1 MYKMERSLGNN
12 EKVTFKIF
20 KVKDL
25 TKDVSEDYW
34 LDLVNSLRNASSL
47 RKIQWILLMMLVE
60 DFQIIK
66 MGLYYSRSKNRV

>member
-1 MYKMERSLGNN
+1 MERSLGNN

-60 DFQIIK
+60 YFQIIK
-66 MGLYYSRSKNRV
+66 MGLYYSRRKNRV